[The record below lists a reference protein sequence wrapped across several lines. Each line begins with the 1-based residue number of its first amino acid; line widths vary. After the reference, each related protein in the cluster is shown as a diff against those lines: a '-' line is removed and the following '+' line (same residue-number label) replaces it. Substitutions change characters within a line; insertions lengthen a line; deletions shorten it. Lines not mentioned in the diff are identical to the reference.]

1 MRSAPN
7 AGETEKH
14 LNGTEREVSPQPIFG
29 VKDEQ
34 AGLPKKSKRRHKEA
48 QVLNNQVGQQADI
61 VHQVCRRAS
70 LAPLLARA
78 HGQGTSTNVSC
89 T

>member
-34 AGLPKKSKRRHKEA
+34 AGLPKRVSAATKKLRFSTTRWDNRLTSFIRS
-48 QVLNNQVGQQADI
+48 VD
-61 VHQVCRRAS
+61 
-70 LAPLLARA
+70 A
-78 HGQGTSTNVSC
+78 HPSPHF
-89 T
+89 